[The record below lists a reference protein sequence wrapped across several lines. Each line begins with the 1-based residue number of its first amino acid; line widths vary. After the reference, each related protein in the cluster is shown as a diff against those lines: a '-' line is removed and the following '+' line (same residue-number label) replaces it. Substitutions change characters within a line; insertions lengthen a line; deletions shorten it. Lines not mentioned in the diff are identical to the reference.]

1 MSNTE
6 TFRPDRRSLLR
17 AGALTGIALASSV
30 IPLKAIAQTAPVK
43 IGIIGAGHIGSTI
56 GTLWIKSGHPVM
68 FSSRHPEE
76 LKSLVDGLGSLAHAG
91 TVSEAIDFGDVVFIA
106 VPYGALPQIGKDYGS
121 KLSGKVV
128 LDAGNAVAARDGN
141 DLTAETKEEGIGVTS
156 AKLLPG
162 AHIVRAFN
170 TMGYKY
176 FESEA
181 NRAGDRMAIPIAGDD
196 KDALNIASTLVH
208 DAGFDPVVIGPL
220 ATAKEFS
227 QGNPL
232 YGLQLTAPQ
241 MREKAASLK
250 Q

>member
-30 IPLKAIAQTAPVK
+30 ISLKAIAQTAPVK

-232 YGLQLTAPQ
+232 YGLQLTAAQ

>member
-1 MSNTE
+1 MSHVTNLDL
-6 TFRPDRRSLLR
+6 DRRSFIR
-17 AGALTGIALASSV
+17 VGVSAVFALTAGSV
-30 IPLKAIAQTAPVK
+30 SRNAFAQQSPVK

-56 GTLWIKSGHPVM
+56 GTLWVKSGHAVM

-76 LKSLVDGLGSLAHAG
+76 LKSLVDGLGNLAHAG
-91 TVSEAIDFGDVVFIA
+91 TVSQAIDFGDVVFIA
-106 VPYGALPQIGKDYGS
+106 VPYGALPEIGKAYSS
-121 KLSGKVV
+121 KLFGKVV
-128 LDAGNAVAARDGN
+128 IDAGNAVATRDGS
-141 DLTAETKEEGIGVTS
+141 DLTAETKDEGIGVTS

-162 AHIVRAFN
+162 ARVVRAFN
-170 TMGYKY
+170 SMGYKF

-181 NRAGDRMAIPIAGDD
+181 NRSGDRMAIPIAGDD
-196 KDALNIASTLVH
+196 KDALDIASSLVH

-220 ATAKEFS
+220 ATAKDFS

-232 YGLQLTAPQ
+232 YGLQLTAAQ

>member
-1 MSNTE
+1 MSHITN
-6 TFRPDRRSLLR
+6 PNLDRRSFIRVGGWVVLAFT
-17 AGALTGIALASSV
+17 AGPVSRNAS
-30 IPLKAIAQTAPVK
+30 AQPSPVK

-56 GTLWIKSGHPVM
+56 GTLWVKSGHPVM

-76 LKSLVDGLGSLAHAG
+76 LKSLVDGLGNLAHAG
-91 TVSEAIDFGDVVFIA
+91 TVSQAIDFGDVVFIA
-106 VPYGALPQIGKDYGS
+106 VPYGALPEIGKAYSS
-121 KLSGKVV
+121 KLFGKVV
-128 LDAGNAVAARDGN
+128 IDAGNAVAARDGS
-141 DLTAETKEEGIGVTS
+141 DLTAETKDEGIGVTS

-162 AHIVRAFN
+162 ARVVRAFN
-170 TMGYKY
+170 SMGYKF

-181 NRAGDRMAIPIAGDD
+181 NRSGDRMAIPIAGDD
-196 KDALNIASTLVH
+196 KDALDIASSLVH

-220 ATAKEFS
+220 ATAKDFS

-232 YGLQLTAPQ
+232 YGLQLTAAQ

>member
-1 MSNTE
+1 MSHITN
-6 TFRPDRRSLLR
+6 PNLDRRSFIRVGGWVVLAFT
-17 AGALTGIALASSV
+17 AGPVSRNAS
-30 IPLKAIAQTAPVK
+30 AQPSPVK

-56 GTLWIKSGHPVM
+56 GTLWVKSGHPVM

-76 LKSLVDGLGSLAHAG
+76 LKSLVDGLGNLAHAG
-91 TVSEAIDFGDVVFIA
+91 TVSQAIDFGDVVFIA
-106 VPYGALPQIGKDYGS
+106 VPYGALPEIGKAYSS
-121 KLSGKVV
+121 KLFGKSVI
-128 LDAGNAVAARDGN
+128 DAGNAVAARDGS
-141 DLTAETKEEGIGVTS
+141 DLTAETKDEGIGVTS

-162 AHIVRAFN
+162 ARVVRAFN
-170 TMGYKY
+170 SMGYKF

-181 NRAGDRMAIPIAGDD
+181 NRSGDRMAIPIAGDD
-196 KDALNIASTLVH
+196 KDALDIASSLVH

-220 ATAKEFS
+220 ATAKDFS

-232 YGLQLTAPQ
+232 YGLQLTAAQ